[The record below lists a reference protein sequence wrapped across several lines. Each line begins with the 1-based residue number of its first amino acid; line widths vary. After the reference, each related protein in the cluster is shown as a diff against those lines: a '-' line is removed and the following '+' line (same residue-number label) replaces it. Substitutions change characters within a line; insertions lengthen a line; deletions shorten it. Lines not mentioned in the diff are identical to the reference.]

1 MNIKEVRLHAVR
13 RLITE
18 LFGGNKA
25 AFADAI
31 GRPRPNVYRLLSDNA
46 TDKRGIGEDLAR
58 AIEQRLGLMDDAL
71 DIPPLSSEQTEEI
84 VSALKADGWTVE
96 PCAAGE
102 GKRFEIGAARI
113 HAELRMEK
121 EGFALWGVFFPWY
134 RVRRHDVPQLV
145 SLPDLAG
152 LNNHPGQCIANAEA
166 ALERARCSADPAYA
180 AAQGDNLQQMYA
192 EYVASPFGLSG
203 NAIIEVDQ
211 TPGDG
216 YVRLE
221 HLSPTPQM
229 GAGAV
234 VEEPVHV
241 VRHLDVLETW
251 IREEV
256 GSANPDRIKVLTA
269 VGRSMVPT
277 IQDRDLVFV
286 DIGHRHFDA
295 PGIYVIDIAGRLLL
309 KKVMMQADGTVII
322 RSDNTAE
329 FPDEERYPID
339 HATETITVCGKVMAW
354 WTLRKG

>member
-31 GRPRPNVYRLLSDNA
+31 GRPRPNVYRLLSDSA
-46 TDKRGIGEDLAR
+46 TDKRGIGEELAR
-58 AIEQRLGLMDDAL
+58 AIERRLALMDDAL

-84 VSALKADGWTVE
+84 ISALKADGWTVE
-96 PCAAGE
+96 PCAPGE
-102 GKRFEIGAARI
+102 GKRFEIGSARI
-113 HAELRMEK
+113 NAELRMEK
-121 EGFALWGVFFPWY
+121 DGLTLWGVFFPWY

-145 SLPDLAG
+145 ARPDLAG
-152 LNNHPGQCIANAEA
+152 LNNHPGPCVANADA
-166 ALERARCSADPAYA
+166 ALERARRNADPAYA
-180 AAQGDNLQQMYA
+180 AEQEEKFQQMYD
-192 EYVASPFGLSG
+192 EFTASPFGLGG
-203 NAIIEVDQ
+203 NPVIEIDDS
-211 TPGDG
+211 PADG

-221 HLSPTPQM
+221 HLSATPQM

-241 VRHLDVLETW
+241 VRHLDVLEAW

-286 DIGHRHFDA
+286 DVGHRHFDA
-295 PGIYVIDIAGRLLL
+295 PGIYVIDVAGRLLL
-309 KKVMMQADGTVII
+309 KKVMMLADGTVII

-329 FPDEERYPID
+329 FPDEERYPLA
-339 HATETITVCGKVMAW
+339 HAADAITVCGKVMAW